1 LRLLYLHGF
10 ASGPQS
16 TKAVAFAR
24 RWPAIECLD
33 LRLPSMERL
42 RLSAMIDAV
51 ADAIRGDCAI
61 VGSSLGGLTAA
72 RVAERDPRVKRLV
85 LLAPAFGIAA
95 RWQHTLGA
103 AWETW
108 RTTGWHE
115 VHDYRTGGTA
125 RVDFGFWEDVHAVD
139 VGLPEVR
146 VPTLIFH
153 GVRDD
158 VVPIEGSRRFVWQRL
173 GAQLVELDD
182 DHQLTASLPVL
193 LDGAA
198 RWLDG

>member
-1 LRLLYLHGF
+1 LHGF

-24 RWPAIECLD
+24 RFGDVECLD

-42 RLSAMIDAV
+42 RLSAMIEAV
-51 ADAIRGDCAI
+51 RGAIRGDCAI

-72 RVAERDPRVKRLV
+72 RVAERDPRVRRLV

-95 RWQHTLGA
+95 RWHESLGD
-103 AWETW
+103 AWHAW
-108 RTTGWHE
+108 RDTGWHE

-125 RVDFGFWEDVHAVD
+125 RVDFGFWEDVSAVD
-139 VGLPEVR
+139 VGVPDVR

-158 VVPIEGSRRFVWQRL
+158 VVPIDGSRRFAAGRSNVR
-173 GAQLVELDD
+173 LVELDD
-182 DHQLTASLPVL
+182 DHQLVTSLPVL

-198 RWLDG
+198 AFLDVPP